1 MAKKIISGVIA
12 GILISLGGGVFLA
25 CENRYVG
32 AALFSV
38 ALLCICMKQYA
49 LYTGKICYIPEKH
62 GKEQFSVLLL
72 GLLGN
77 LIGTYICGQLV
88 RVGLPALEQTA
99 YTICSAKL
107 EQTFLQTLIRGF
119 FCGLLI
125 YLAVDIYAKHKTPV
139 GIIFCIP
146 VFILSGYEHSIADM
160 FYFATSGIVSL
171 KACGFI
177 WTVILG
183 NSIGGMLIPALGLIG
198 REPDQQSPVASRK
211 S

>member
-1 MAKKIISGVIA
+1 MKKVIVYFLFILVLFLLQSSFFCYLKLADVVPNLLIILTV
-12 GILISLGGGVFLA
+12 
-25 CENRYVG
+25 
-32 AALFSV
+32 SV
-38 ALLCICMKQYA
+38 ALMGGRTEGC
-49 LYTGKICYIPEKH
+49 
-62 GKEQFSVLLL
+62 
-72 GLLGN
+72 
-77 LIGTYICGQLV
+77 LV
-88 RVGLPALEQTA
+88 
-99 YTICSAKL
+99 
-107 EQTFLQTLIRGF
+107 GF

-183 NSIGGMLIPALGLIG
+183 NSIGGMLIPALALIG
-198 REPDQQSPVASRK
+198 QKPDQQS
-211 S
+211 